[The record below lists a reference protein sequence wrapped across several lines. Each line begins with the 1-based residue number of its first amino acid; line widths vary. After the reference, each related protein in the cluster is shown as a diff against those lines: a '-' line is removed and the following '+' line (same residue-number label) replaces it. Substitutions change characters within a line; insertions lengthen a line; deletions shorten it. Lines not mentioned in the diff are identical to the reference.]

1 VYTNGFLIFLAAVAP
16 LFFFVDQHQ
25 SWASWAFDSRIKFLP
40 TQHTH
45 RLLVLRR
52 FALLR
57 TQEHR
62 SSTPSSQDS
71 CDDEILTSKQR
82 RRTLFSSA
90 AALVST
96 ILSSSSNCGIGRP
109 EPAAAS
115 SLAVLEESENRRIDV
130 FEKNAPSVVFIDTFV
145 EKQDTFSTNVMDVP
159 VGTGSGFVWDKDG
172 HIITNYHV
180 VMNAKFAQVA
190 LITPRKN
197 NKMLNG
203 RQPSSGQ
210 SLSSA
215 SSIPE
220 NVFAS
225 SDSVPQPVRTSSTNK
240 VSSDEYKRTVF
251 KAKIIGSDPGKDIAV
266 LKIDAPE
273 ELLYPIKLGTSNGL
287 KVGQLGL
294 AIGNPFGLD
303 HTLTAGVISGLGRE
317 VKSPIGRPIT
327 NVIQT
332 DAAINPGNSGGVL
345 LDSRGTLIGMNTAIY
360 SPTGASAGIGF
371 AIPID
376 TIKYI
381 ANTLI
386 KDGKVVRAI
395 LGISFLE
402 SKQARALGIGRGV
415 LVLDVPQDSPASKAG
430 LKGTKRTETGL
441 IEIGDIIVQVGD
453 IMLETEASLFQ
464 ALENYK
470 PEDVVSVRVLRIDAV
485 DDELRQRSLTLEIA
499 LQSSEIYEQ
508 TKYFMR

>member
-1 VYTNGFLIFLAAVAP
+1 
-16 LFFFVDQHQ
+16 
-25 SWASWAFDSRIKFLP
+25 
-40 TQHTH
+40 
-45 RLLVLRR
+45 
-52 FALLR
+52 
-57 TQEHR
+57 
-62 SSTPSSQDS
+62 
-71 CDDEILTSKQR
+71 
-82 RRTLFSSA
+82 
-90 AALVST
+90 
-96 ILSSSSNCGIGRP
+96 
-109 EPAAAS
+109 
-115 SLAVLEESENRRIDV
+115 
-130 FEKNAPSVVFIDTFV
+130 
-145 EKQDTFSTNVMDVP
+145 MDVP

-327 NVIQT
+327 NVIQVT
-332 DAAINPGNSGGVL
+332 
-345 LDSRGTLIGMNTAIY
+345 
-360 SPTGASAGIGF
+360 
-371 AIPID
+371 
-376 TIKYI
+376 
-381 ANTLI
+381 
-386 KDGKVVRAI
+386 
-395 LGISFLE
+395 
-402 SKQARALGIGRGV
+402 
-415 LVLDVPQDSPASKAG
+415 
-430 LKGTKRTETGL
+430 
-441 IEIGDIIVQVGD
+441 
-453 IMLETEASLFQ
+453 
-464 ALENYK
+464 
-470 PEDVVSVRVLRIDAV
+470 
-485 DDELRQRSLTLEIA
+485 
-499 LQSSEIYEQ
+499 
-508 TKYFMR
+508 